1 MRKYKNVIRGAALF
15 VALSL
20 MGTSEALSQLIA
32 HFPMELENGK
42 ITEVQSGK
50 SFTVHNNLSS
60 EGAPGAEGN
69 ALRLD
74 GYSTYITAGINA
86 ASLSPDALT
95 LSLWCAMETY
105 PMMNND
111 GAVNTSTFLAGNMN
125 EDKKSG
131 FAFLLSSQGDYSF
144 ECYIAGWKVSCKAG
158 EKLEKYRWNHLV
170 AVVDMVAKEVRVYRN
185 AELVGTTGVR
195 IDGTIVTGE
204 ESFMIG
210 KSFGD
215 VKTGPFLM
223 NTVNGLIDDIRIYNT
238 ALAATELGYK
248 TPEHSAD
255 LSIPS
260 ERFANDILRPVYHG
274 MPAANW
280 TNEPHGLTFYDG
292 KYHLFFQK
300 NGNGPYWGRLHWGHI
315 TSENLYDWE
324 EEKIALAPSEDYD
337 WKGCWSGCI
346 FNDEIVTGGKPHL
359 FYTAV
364 DNAKAMIA
372 EAIPADEHLVD
383 WVKDSRNPVI
393 SGRPAG
399 LSDDFRDPYIFTSNG
414 EYYMIVGT
422 SKDGIGAVTLH
433 RYNKTAKT
441 WSNSGDIFFK
451 GRNASVAGTF
461 WEMPVIVP
469 MKGDKW
475 LFMATPLGGRQGVEV
490 LYWVGTI
497 GTNGTFSPLPAY
509 QNEPKEME
517 LSGMSKDG
525 YGLLSP
531 SLHPVED
538 GKYITVGIVPDKL
551 SSADNYK
558 LGWAHT
564 FSLPREL
571 SLDENNQLIQKPF
584 SGLTTLRTNTN
595 YSEANFTLNGAKAL
609 IPVSGRCVE
618 ARARF
623 KIGSANKV
631 GFRFFKTADKAVEVY
646 YDPKQNKIVV
656 DARTVDRL
664 KNDERAFNGLYES
677 ALPMRLGIGNAFDLH
692 AYVDHSIL
700 DIFINEK
707 WAFSVRL
714 FPTDENATEVEAF
727 SDGGETVF
735 ESLTAWT
742 LDPKKGGSGS
752 GLQQKDQSDIRFTA
766 IDGFLKY
773 ENLPVG
779 SVFSV
784 YDFYGRVLGRM
795 PVTNTFGM
803 MQLPVSG
810 CCIVNVRGRGVD
822 YSEKIVFK

>member
-1 MRKYKNVIRGAALF
+1 MRKYKNVIRGTALF

-20 MGTSEALSQLIA
+20 MGTSEAVSQLVA

-50 SFTVHNNLSS
+50 SFIVHNNLSPES
-60 EGAPGAEGN
+60 TLGAEGN

-86 ASLSPDALT
+86 AGLSPDALT

-144 ECYIAGWKVSCKAG
+144 ECYIAGWKVSCKAS
-158 EKLEKYRWNHLV
+158 EKLEKYRWNHLA
-170 AVVDMVAKEVRVYRN
+170 AVVDMAAKEVSVYRN
-185 AELVGTTGVR
+185 AELVGTAGIR
-195 IDGTIVTGE
+195 IDGAIVTGE

-248 TPEHSAD
+248 TPEHPAD

-300 NGNGPYWGRLHWGHI
+300 NSNGPYWGRLHWGHI
-315 TSENLYDWE
+315 TSENLYDWK

-364 DNAKAMIA
+364 DNAKATIA
-372 EAIPADEHLVD
+372 EAIPADEHLID

-399 LSDDFRDPYIFTSNG
+399 LSDDFRDPYIFASNG

-422 SKDGIGAVTLH
+422 SKDGVGAATLH

-441 WSNSGDIFFK
+441 WSNGGDIFFK

-461 WEMPVIVP
+461 WEMPVVVP
-469 MKGDKW
+469 MNDGKW
-475 LFMATPLGGRQGVEV
+475 LFLATPLGGRQGVEV
-490 LYWVGTI
+490 LYWVGAI
-497 GTNGTFSPLPAY
+497 NADGTFSPLPAF

-531 SLHPVED
+531 SLHPTED
-538 GKYITVGIVPDKL
+538 GKYIAIGIVPDKL
-551 SSADNYK
+551 SSADNYR

-571 SLDENNQLIQKPF
+571 NLDDNNQLIQKPY
-584 SGLTTLRTNTN
+584 SGLSALRTSTR
-595 YSEANFTLNGAKAL
+595 YTEAGFALNGTKAL
-609 IPVSGRCVE
+609 TPVSGRSVE
-618 ARARF
+618 AKARF
-623 KIGSANKV
+623 KTGSASKV
-631 GFRFFKTADKAVEVY
+631 GFRFFKSGDNKAVEVY
-646 YDPKQNKIVV
+646 YDPALNKIVV
-656 DARTVDRL
+656 DARAVNRL
-664 KNDERAFNGLYES
+664 KNDAGSFNGLYES
-677 ALPMRLGIGNAFDLH
+677 ALPIRPTEGSILDLH
-692 AYVDHSIL
+692 VYADHSIL

-714 FPTDENATEVEAF
+714 FPTDESATGVEAF
-727 SDGGETVF
+727 SEGGETAF
-735 ESLTAWT
+735 ESLNAWT
-742 LDPKKGGSGS
+742 LDPKNGGSGS
-752 GLQQKDQSDIRFTA
+752 GVKQTVRNHVSFSA
-766 IDGFLKY
+766 AEGFLKY

-779 SVFSV
+779 AVLSV
-784 YDFYGRVLGRM
+784 YDLYGRMLSRM
-795 PVTNTFGM
+795 PVTNSCGM
-803 MQLPVSG
+803 MQSPASG
-810 CCIVNVRGRGVD
+810 CCIVNVVAPGVE
-822 YSEKIVFK
+822 YSEKIVL